1 MVTQTVEAYY
11 DNWHIELKEKIR
23 SKRAK
28 LYIVVVNEEE
38 SDVSP
43 IYWSSE
49 FLESELHMKWKKLL
63 SNI

>member
-1 MVTQTVEAYY
+1 MVTQTVEAFY
-11 DNWHIELKEKIR
+11 DNWHIELKEKIN

-28 LYIVVVNEEE
+28 LYIVVVSEEE
-38 SDVSP
+38 SNVSP

-49 FLESELHMKWKKLL
+49 FLWSKLHMRWKKLL